1 MPRLIDGASM
11 PMEKTTAKETPITT
25 SIEQEE
31 LRGISRSVAE
41 IEWLLLILVLLYHVF
56 GGTDVKDSPS
66 IVLSLILYTAFIM
79 GFRYA
84 RFFRQETR
92 WKLAVETWVM
102 TGFVTWA
109 LWHSGKLESPL
120 LNSYLLVI
128 ITSALALGKLTTL
141 LELAL
146 IGTCFLFLGSHSS
159 IHELFSLKYA
169 GGMFA
174 QFAPF
179 VLVAYITTMFAS
191 DIRYGLNKIKLMSET
206 DELTGI
212 YNRRGFAIIAD
223 RIFGQSV
230 RYNRPL
236 SLLAIDSDNM
246 KKVNDDYGHKAGDQL
261 LVTLVNTIQA
271 QLRHTDVLARQG
283 GDEFVVL
290 LPETPSSGALDVAE
304 RIRQAVENTPLV
316 LEGKIVHTTVSIGV
330 ASYPSEGHSLDVL
343 LAQADYKMYEAKA
356 GGRNR
361 VVQCAV

>member
-1 MPRLIDGASM
+1 
-11 PMEKTTAKETPITT
+11 MEKTLTKETAITT

-56 GGTDVKDSPS
+56 DGTDIKDAPS
-66 IVLSLILYTAFIM
+66 IVMSLVLYATFVM

-84 RFFRQETR
+84 RFFKNESR
-92 WKLAVETWVM
+92 WKLAVETWAM

-109 LWHSGKLESPL
+109 LWHTGRLESPL

-146 IGTCFLFLGSHSS
+146 IGACFIFLGSRSPM
-159 IHELFSLKYA
+159 HEVLSLKFA

-191 DIRYGLNKIKLMSET
+191 DIRYGLNHIKLMSET
-206 DELTGI
+206 DELTGAL
-212 YNRRGFAIIAD
+212 NRRGFAIIAD
-223 RIFGQSV
+223 RLFGQAV
-230 RYNRPL
+230 RYKRPL
-236 SLLAIDSDNM
+236 SLLAIDSDNL
-246 KKVNDDYGHKAGDQL
+246 KRVNDDYGHKAGDQL
-261 LVTLVNTIQA
+261 LVSLVTTIQA
-271 QLRHTDVLARQG
+271 QLRHTDILARQG

-290 LPETPSSGALDVAE
+290 LPETPTTGALDVAE
-304 RIRQAVENTPLV
+304 RIRAAVENSPV
-316 LEGKIVHTTVSIGV
+316 IFDGNIVRTTVSIGV
-330 ASYPSEGHSLDVL
+330 ASYPTEGHSLDAL
-343 LAQADYKMYEAKA
+343 LGQADHKMYEAKL

-361 VVQCAV
+361 VMQGSV

>member
-1 MPRLIDGASM
+1 
-11 PMEKTTAKETPITT
+11 MENTAQKETRITT

-56 GGTDVKDSPS
+56 GGTDVKDAPS
-66 IVLSLILYTAFIM
+66 IVLSLVMYAAFVM

-84 RFFRQETR
+84 RFLKQESR

-109 LWHSGKLESPL
+109 LWHTGKLESPL

-146 IGTCFLFLGSHSS
+146 IGTCFIFLGSHSS
-159 IHELFSLKYA
+159 INELFSLKYVGA
-169 GGMFA
+169 LFA
-174 QFAPF
+174 RFAPF

-212 YNRRGFAIIAD
+212 YNRRGLAIIAD
-223 RIFGQSV
+223 RLFGHTV

-246 KKVNDDYGHKAGDQL
+246 KRVNDDYGHKAGDQL

-271 QLRHTDVLARQG
+271 QLRHSDILARQG

-290 LPETPSSGALDVAE
+290 LPETPSTGALDVAE
-304 RIRQAVENTPLV
+304 RIRKAVENTPLV
-316 LEGKIVHTTVSIGV
+316 LDGKIVRTTVSIGV

-343 LAQADYKMYEAKA
+343 LAQADFKMYEAKL
-356 GGRNR
+356 GGRNK
-361 VVQCAV
+361 VVQCSV